1 MLPDITLSTGRNTT
15 ALGFGCASL
24 MRLPEARDRQR
35 LLDLAVDLGIRH
47 FDGARLYGLGQ
58 VEGELGALLRRH
70 SCKEAFFGQ
79 QAGKGTPFGDAPPV
93 QHHDLVHIG

>member
-1 MLPDITLSTGRNTT
+1 MLPVISLSTGRNTT

-58 VEGELGALLRRH
+58 VPCCAAILAKLRLPLSAVSVRPIPH
-70 SCKEAFFGQ
+70 
-79 QAGKGTPFGDAPPV
+79 PPLPSAKAV
-93 QHHDLVHIG
+93 CGGFYG